1 MSDPSSKSFHDTTPL
16 VQDNKN
22 QENASAQEPPPPYNP
37 PLAYTETKGAPP
49 PNMTPPPEYK
59 KTSSSRRQP
68 LLSNLSTSIGTLSSS
83 MLYKDRDVHCS
94 HLWLYKIQS
103 VSRRLSNWGKVM
115 SDNPSKS
122 SHETLAQDHE
132 NQENASAQ
140 EPPPPYNPPPAYA
153 ETKGAPPPN
162 MTPPPEYNET
172 PSSIPHAS
180 TTPTVFVVPMEF
192 HSKPAEVTCPYCN
205 VPITTRVEHEDV
217 NHFCPICQRLLGRYH
232 RPCSSRIVAFVIII
246 VGISIFLSILRAEY
260 LVA

>member
-1 MSDPSSKSFHDTTPL
+1 MNDPSSKSFHDTTPL

-22 QENASAQEPPPPYNP
+22 QENASAQEPPPSYNP

-59 KTSSSRRQP
+59 KTPSS
-68 LLSNLSTSIGTLSSS
+68 I
-83 MLYKDRDVHCS
+83 
-94 HLWLYKIQS
+94 

-115 SDNPSKS
+115 SDTPSKS

-140 EPPPPYNPPPAYA
+140 EPPPPYNPLPAYT
-153 ETKGAPPPN
+153 ETKGASPPN

-180 TTPTVFVVPMEF
+180 ITPIVFVVPMEF

-232 RPCSSRIVAFVIII
+232 RPCSSRIVAFVVII